1 MEIQCWL
8 FELLI
13 RVSRTTVSPS
23 RCLIWQVNQCLRP
36 CVSIYRRHCA
46 DRAYPY
52 KSSQP
57 LCLGTI
63 LHGEKRVFIVRSWL
77 LRATL
82 TAPSARRGGPAD
94 LHAHLSVAVGG
105 QPHRQVVG
113 KLCGIYRLALIYART
128 TVPSNLP
135 KAAE

>member
-1 MEIQCWL
+1 M
-8 FELLI
+8 FAPI
-13 RVSRTTVSPS
+13 RIDLSAAVHRV
-23 RCLIWQVNQCLRP
+23 
-36 CVSIYRRHCA
+36 
-46 DRAYPY
+46 YPY

-57 LCLGTI
+57 LCLRTI
-63 LHGEKRVFIVRSWL
+63 LHGEKRVRSWL

-82 TAPSARRGGPAD
+82 TALSARRGGPAD
-94 LHAHLSVAVGG
+94 SHVHLSVAVGG

-113 KLCGIYRLALIYART
+113 KLYGIYRLALIYTRT